1 MQQSITRVF
10 MSMVLILAM
19 AVSWPLL
26 AAPSQAGEERGEET
40 YTMVAV
46 PTKGSISGRVT
57 IDITMRINEYS
68 TDEEILELVE
78 VLREGGTDQLRR
90 TMEKIQKGKISPRGR
105 IGADIAAARVRKTE
119 EGERIIVVTARTIPG
134 FELYVSG
141 RSRDY
146 PFGWFEFE
154 IDEEGKGVGWGSAIV
169 AAKLQFNDEGQLEIV
184 SYGIQPF
191 QLTNIKRW

>member
-10 MSMVLILAM
+10 MSMTVILAV
-19 AVSWPLL
+19 AASWPLL
-26 AAPSQAGEERGEET
+26 AASPQEGEESREET
-40 YTMVAV
+40 FTMVAV
-46 PTKGSISGRVT
+46 PTKGSVRAT
-57 IDITMRINEYS
+57 IDITMRINEFT
-68 TDEEILELVE
+68 TDQEVLELVE
-78 VLREGGTDQLRR
+78 VLKEGGTDQLRR
-90 TMEKIQKGKISPRGR
+90 TMEKIRRGKISPRGR
-105 IGADIAAARVRKTE
+105 IGADIAVARVRKIDG
-119 EGERIIVVTARTIPG
+119 GEHFIVVTARTIPG

-154 IDEEGKGVGWGSAIV
+154 IDEEGKGIGLGAMIV
-169 AAKLQFNDEGQLEIV
+169 AAKLSFNDEGQLEIT

>member
-1 MQQSITRVF
+1 MKTRITRVLT
-10 MSMVLILAM
+10 SMVLILAV
-19 AVSWPLL
+19 AGSWPLL
-26 AAPSQAGEERGEET
+26 AASSQEGKEREET
-40 YTMVAV
+40 FTMVAI
-46 PTKGSISGRVT
+46 PTRGSVRAT
-57 IDITMRINEYS
+57 IDITMRINKFS
-68 TDEEILELVE
+68 TDQEVLGLAE

-90 TMEKIQKGKISPRGR
+90 TMEKIQNGKITPRGR
-105 IGADIAAARVRKTE
+105 IGADIAAARVRKIDG
-119 EGERIIVVTARTIPG
+119 GEHFIVVTARTIPG

-154 IDEEGKGVGWGSAIV
+154 IDEEGKGIGLGAMIV
-169 AAKLQFNDEGQLEIV
+169 AAKLSFNDEGQLEIT

>member
-1 MQQSITRVF
+1 MKTLITRVLT
-10 MSMVLILAM
+10 SMVLILAV
-19 AVSWPLL
+19 AGSWPLL
-26 AAPSQAGEERGEET
+26 AASSQEGEEREET
-40 YTMVAV
+40 FTMVAI
-46 PTKGSISGRVT
+46 PTKGSVSARVT
-57 IDITMRINEYS
+57 IDITMRIKEF
-68 TDEEILELVE
+68 TTTQEVLELLK

-90 TMEKIQKGKISPRGR
+90 TMEKIQNGKITPRGR
-105 IGADIAAARVRKTE
+105 IGADIAAARVRKIDG
-119 EGERIIVVTARTIPG
+119 GEHFIVVTARTIPG

-154 IDEEGKGVGWGSAIV
+154 IDEDGKGIGLGSFIV
-169 AAKLQFNDEGQLEIV
+169 AAKLGFSDEGQLEIT